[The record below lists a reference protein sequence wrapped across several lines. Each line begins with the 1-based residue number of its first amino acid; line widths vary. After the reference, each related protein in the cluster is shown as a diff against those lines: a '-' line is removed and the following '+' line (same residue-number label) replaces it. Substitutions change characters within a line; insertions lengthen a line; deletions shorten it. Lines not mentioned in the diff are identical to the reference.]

1 MAVLITAQSGKILKE
16 CHTYGFDIAYSNVC
30 LESIADSTFFPKG
43 QKYFMGA
50 LLAPFI

>member
-30 LESIADSTFFPKG
+30 LESIADSSFFPKG
-43 QKYFMGA
+43 QRYFTGA
-50 LLAPFI
+50 LLATFI